1 MRCDWLRF
9 NLGQLCLVVE
19 AHAYFVLVGL
29 VDQPMEA
36 EVWMGRKTWVG
47 GEDAH
52 EPDVD
57 DEQIEEVS
65 AGYGGFT
72 GDSSS

>member
-1 MRCDWLRF
+1 
-9 NLGQLCLVVE
+9 LVVE
-19 AHAYFVLVGL
+19 GHAYFVLVGAGGPADGGGGL
-29 VDQPMEA
+29 DGA
-36 EVWMGRKTWVG
+36 EDVGVG